1 MGLLPHSALSFYLK
15 ISTQQHPPP
24 PFLGLVESNHTKQPR
39 VNIFGVELRVRF
51 LYVHFQSSLTLPP
64 LSLYRGRMV
73 KLFVLQLSSMLPH
86 LFLGRVNRKILNN
99 HLNVLALSYSK
110 NIVHLPLPS
119 TMWYFLKSSK
129 SPSPIFLKG
138 YFQKCGYFESI
149 GK

>member
-1 MGLLPHSALSFYLK
+1 MSLLPSQC
-15 ISTQQHPPP
+15 TQLLFENIYVATPPP
-24 PFLGLVESNHTKQPR
+24 LLALFKSNHTKQPR

-86 LFLGRVNRKILNN
+86 LFFGRFNRKILNN
-99 HLNVLALSYSK
+99 HLNVLALSHTK

-119 TMWYFLKSSK
+119 IVQYFLEV
-129 SPSPIFLKG
+129 
-138 YFQKCGYFESI
+138 QKCPPRSFKRLFS
-149 GK
+149 KMW